1 MIINSIISILAE
13 DDANLDMVHD
23 AAQLSASDD
32 EFDSEL
38 QMMEKHQIE
47 KSLSLDSDFNE
58 RMAFLELD
66 DNEELAYEIELE
78 RELLEDLSDFSLDH
92 LDVGDEYRDSPSSSE
107 EGGSSSC
114 DLDDP
119 SATNSNLTN
128 DFENEDGGDSFDDSD
143 GGDSSSDNEDE
154 FFVTKNDHVLFI

>member
-1 MIINSIISILAE
+1 MVINSFLSILAE
-13 DDANLDMVHD
+13 DDANLEMIHD
-23 AAQLSASDD
+23 AGQLSASDG

-47 KSLSLDSDFNE
+47 KSLSSDSDFNE
-58 RMAFLELD
+58 RMTLLELD
-66 DNEELAYEIELE
+66 GNEELAYEIELE

-92 LDVGDEYRDSPSSSE
+92 LEIGDEYRDSPSSE

-119 SATNSNLTN
+119 SATNSNQTN
-128 DFENEDGGDSFDDSD
+128 DFENDDGGDSFDDSD